1 MAKYFLL
8 VKIFSRAKGSR
19 VTRAAAYR
27 AGEKIRDERTSESYN
42 YSKRK
47 DIVHSEIILPS
58 GVADN
63 PDIAWARDREK
74 LWNAVEKAGTR
85 RNSRLGREVLV
96 ILPPEIS
103 AAKRTELARTFAVE
117 LAEKYRNAV
126 DFAVHEPRA
135 GSDQRHHHAHV
146 LMTTREITPKGLGT
160 RTILDLSGTERRARG
175 LGPSKNDLLWIR
187 ERWAQL
193 TNGALL
199 EAGIQQRV
207 DHRSY
212 FAQGLDRDPAPA
224 MPQKVFYAERQYGRT
239 RAGDEIRARHRE
251 RVEARL
257 QGRGALERV
266 LRRQKEEKNRL
277 ATRQLREKGRL
288 PKTIAYG
295 ALNRDER
302 NQLRRQHYQ
311 ANKDE
316 FNERRRQSSREMV
329 ATDGTQKSRLEIRRE
344 RRREQVQRL
353 SADERES
360 VREKARAQ
368 YRNRVAIKKQREL
381 SAAAS
386 QEPGRTPTAEESAR
400 NWLAYRETHGPGPT
414 AEESARNWLA
424 YRETHGPGPT
434 AEESARNY
442 LAYREAENQRA
453 SKELEHEE
461 SNNRRDLDYD
471 ASL

>member
-27 AGEKIRDERTSESYN
+27 AGERIRDERTSESYN
-42 YSKRK
+42 YSQRK
-47 DIVHSEIILPS
+47 DVVHSEIILPS
-58 GVADN
+58 GLADH
-63 PDIAWARDREK
+63 PDMDWARDRAK
-74 LWNAVEKAGTR
+74 LWNAVEKTGTR

-146 LMTTREITPKGLGT
+146 LMTCREVTPKGLGT

-199 EAGIQQRV
+199 EAGIQERV

-212 FAQGLDRDPAPA
+212 RAQNLDRDPALA
-224 MPQKVFYAERQYGRT
+224 MPQKVFYAERQSGRT
-239 RAGDEIRARHRE
+239 RAGDEIRARYRE

-257 QGRGALERV
+257 KGKDALEQT
-266 LRRQKEEKNRL
+266 LRKQKEEKRRL
-277 ATRQLREKGRL
+277 ASQALREKSQL
-288 PKTIAYG
+288 PKTVAYG
-295 ALNRDER
+295 ALTRDER
-302 NQLRRQHYQ
+302 NQLRRQDYQ
-311 ANKDE
+311 ANKDAI
-316 FNERRRQSSREMV
+316 NETRRQASRQLVHVDEH
-329 ATDGTQKSRLEIRRE
+329 TQKSRLEIRRE
-344 RRREQVQRL
+344 RRREQHRAL
-353 SADERES
+353 SEDEREKM
-360 VREKARAQ
+360 REKARIQ
-368 YRNRVAIKKQREL
+368 YRNRVAVKKEQEL
-381 SAAAS
+381 SATPAPKPS
-386 QEPGRTPTAEESAR
+386 PSPTAEESAR
-400 NWLAYRETHGPGPT
+400 NWLAYRESHGKGPT
-414 AEESARNWLA
+414 PEESAKNWLA
-424 YRETHGPGPT
+424 YREAQNKP
-434 AEESARNY
+434 S
-442 LAYREAENQRA
+442 
-453 SKELEHEE
+453 
-461 SNNRRDLDYD
+461 SNISEDDQSNTKRGRDHD

>member
-8 VKIFSRAKGSR
+8 IKIFSRGRGSR

-27 AGEKIRDERTSESYN
+27 AGERIRDERTSESYN

-58 GVADN
+58 GLADH
-63 PDIAWARDREK
+63 PDMEWARDRAK

-96 ILPPEIS
+96 ILPPEITVV
-103 AAKRTELARTFAVE
+103 KRTELARTFALE
-117 LAEKYRNAV
+117 LADKYRNAV

-135 GSDQRHHHAHV
+135 GSDQRHWHAHV

-175 LGPSKNDLLWIR
+175 LGPSKDDLLWIR

-212 FAQGLDRDPAPA
+212 LAQGLDRDPAPA

-239 RAGDEIRARHRE
+239 RAGDEIRARYRE

-257 QGRGALERV
+257 KGKDALEQT
-266 LRRQKEEKNRL
+266 LRRQKEER
-277 ATRQLREKGRL
+277 RQLAFEAFREKSQL
-288 PKTIAYG
+288 PKKVAYG
-295 ALNRDER
+295 ALTRDER
-302 NQLRRQHYQ
+302 NQLRRQGYQ
-311 ANKDE
+311 AKKDAI
-316 FNERRRQSSREMV
+316 NQRRRQRSRQLV
-329 ATDGTQKSRLEIRRE
+329 RLDDQTQKSGLEIRRE
-344 RRREQVQRL
+344 RRREQYR
-353 SADERES
+353 SMSEDEREKM
-360 VREKARAQ
+360 REKARIQ
-368 YRNRVAIKKQREL
+368 YRNRVAVKQEREL
-381 SAAAS
+381 SATSAS
-386 QEPGRTPTAEESAR
+386 RPNPSPTAEETAR
-400 NWLAYRETHGPGPT
+400 RWQAYRESHGEGPT
-414 AEESARNWLA
+414 PEESAKNWQ
-424 YRETHGPGPT
+424 
-434 AEESARNY
+434 
-442 LAYREAENQRA
+442 AYREAQNQPSSNISEND
-453 SKELEHEE
+453 E
-461 SNNRRDLDYD
+461 SNTKRGRDYG